1 MPSSPCLITIACCA
15 SVNFDAFI
23 ALRSIPS
30 QENGTENSNSLRGH
44 FREADQGDKHDWQ
57 VQKAW
62 SKTIAMGVVPPD
74 FSNGAVAMLHIWA
87 SGRIR
92 GDRRRVVWGKCV
104 SVREGMGGCR
114 NIEKKKEIE

>member
-1 MPSSPCLITIACCA
+1 MPSSPCLITNAFCA

-74 FSNGAVAMLHIWA
+74 FSNGAVAMLPIRSEEHT
-87 SGRIR
+87 SELQSLMRISYA
-92 GDRRRVVWGKCV
+92 VFCL
-104 SVREGMGGCR
+104 
-114 NIEKKKEIE
+114 KKKKK

>member
-1 MPSSPCLITIACCA
+1 MFFVFKQKTAYEMRIIDWSSDLCSSDLSSPCLITNAFCA

-30 QENGTENSNSLRGH
+30 QENGTKNSNSLRGH

-57 VQKAW
+57 VRKAW

-74 FSNGAVAMLHIWA
+74 FSNGAVAMLPIWA

-92 GDRRRVVWGKCV
+92 G
-104 SVREGMGGCR
+104 
-114 NIEKKKEIE
+114 